1 MFWKFN
7 LLTSHIDTL
16 LDKEVSFVCVKV
28 FCSVLTLG
36 KRIFSVRGNL
46 GNTGNFE
53 SFRESEA

>member
-16 LDKEVSFVCVKV
+16 LDKEVK
-28 FCSVLTLG
+28 FCSRESFLLSADTG
-36 KRIFSVRGNL
+36 KENFSVRGNL